1 MKWLATALSR
11 EVTLSLM
18 AQYYPCHN
26 AGNEPLLSRRI
37 TPGEY
42 SEMVDMMEK
51 LGMDNGWLQQL
62 DSAEHYLPDF
72 QREGH
77 PFSR

>member
-1 MKWLATALSR
+1 MLSR
-11 EVTLSLM
+11 K
-18 AQYYPCHN
+18 
-26 AGNEPLLSRRI
+26 I

-42 SEMVDMMEK
+42 SEVVDIVEG

-72 QREGH
+72 QRDGH